1 MIYYEIH
8 DVLVLYLTAFTSNDA
23 LNLLEECEF
32 PINSKWEKLA
42 RNMGISLDERC
53 RLRALAITQDLNYGA
68 ALEEAIDEFQRA
80 RTSTTPV
87 TWDMFI
93 SRVENVD
100 QLTATKM
107 RKKLGITATP
117 SKHHYNIIII
127 TL

>member
-1 MIYYEIH
+1 MIYYGVH

-42 RNMGISLDERC
+42 RNMDISLDERC

-68 ALEEAIDEFQRA
+68 ALEMNFKEPEQYQLLGICSYPE
-80 RTSTTPV
+80 
-87 TWDMFI
+87 WKMLI
-93 SRVENVD
+93 SSP
-100 QLTATKM
+100 QQ
-107 RKKLGITATP
+107 KLGITATP

-127 TL
+127 TLSMSFNSS